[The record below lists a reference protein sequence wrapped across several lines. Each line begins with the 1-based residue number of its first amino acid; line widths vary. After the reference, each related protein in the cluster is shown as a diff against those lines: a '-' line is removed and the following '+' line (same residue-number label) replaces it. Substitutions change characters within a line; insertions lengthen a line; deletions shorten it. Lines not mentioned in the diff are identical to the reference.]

1 MLSNRENDRLDWP
14 VIISLRYL
22 KVYSGTCIALGCNR
36 ETKHLFTEDSEV
48 V

>member
-1 MLSNRENDRLDWP
+1 MLFNRENDRLNWP
-14 VIISLRYL
+14 VIIS
-22 KVYSGTCIALGCNR
+22 CNR

>member
-14 VIISLRYL
+14 VIILLR
-22 KVYSGTCIALGCNR
+22 YSGTCIALGCNR